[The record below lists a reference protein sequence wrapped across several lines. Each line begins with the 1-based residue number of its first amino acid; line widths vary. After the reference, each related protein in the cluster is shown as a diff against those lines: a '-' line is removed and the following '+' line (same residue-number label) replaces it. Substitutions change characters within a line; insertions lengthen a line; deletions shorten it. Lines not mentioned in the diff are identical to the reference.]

1 VFILFGRGTAAIIAT
16 SSKEYTK
23 NDAEECNGKCLDRF
37 HISLVFFVANDGFE
51 YNNPIREK
59 TGGQQAQ
66 NTRQK
71 LPGKKQ
77 DVAVKVLTGYAK
89 GAGGARGLEK

>member
-1 VFILFGRGTAAIIAT
+1 MLFGRGAAAIIAT

-23 NDAEECNGKCLDRF
+23 DNAKERYGKFLDRF
-37 HISLVFFVANDGFE
+37 HISLVSFIVAKDGFE

-59 TGGQQAQ
+59 TGGQHAQ

-71 LPGKKQ
+71 SPGKKQ
-77 DVAVKVLTGYAK
+77 DVAVKVLAGYAK
-89 GAGGARGLEK
+89 EAGGARGLEK